1 MASREG
7 KPLLLSHL
15 HKSRN
20 VVTQSP
26 RCYYLCELAG
36 FHLSKFGQFMSVPC
50 RPHSHWCQT
59 LPGLWPRP
67 RHPTHPHWH
76 PHRERNAQLPLRGVQ
91 DKTVKMLQH
100 PLFAWRRF
108 ETGKIELQKLVYIQG
123 RASSASIKWNIAI
136 IHNTSDYQFS
146 INYITAT
153 TKAYHLSSPFQFFHK
168 SLL

>member
-1 MASREG
+1 MFRPHDAASKWVTYTRTGMDENG
-7 KPLLLSHL
+7 FARGETPSTVSSAQISECSHPIPKVLLFMW
-15 HKSRN
+15 
-20 VVTQSP
+20 
-26 RCYYLCELAG
+26 AG
-36 FHLSKFGQFMSVPC
+36 RFPFVEIWSVPC

-146 INYITAT
+146 IN
-153 TKAYHLSSPFQFFHK
+153 
-168 SLL
+168 